1 MEKKY
6 KILIYILVGIAI
18 VFAAVYFG
26 NRIARQ
32 KILAAIEEELKNS
45 NVEYE
50 DITVDLID
58 GSSVVKE
65 PRILLGG
72 VSISAEEINVVDLNY
87 KEYFSNKK
95 VVFDRIV
102 FVNPDILIDKADT
115 IQPISEKPKKEFQ
128 NDVKIKHVVI
138 EHGRIKIKESD
149 TLKKGLFV
157 SLETMDI
164 YDLHITQ
171 NSVKN
176 KIPFNYSSLSLISDS
191 LSYVLNH
198 EHQLKIKHLSLEHGN
213 LDIKEVKIIPLY
225 SKAEF
230 DSRQKVEKDMFELS
244 IPKVSMKG
252 FKWGFNGEKLQMQS
266 ALTSVEG
273 PVFKVYRNKLL
284 PDDNSIKPLYSQ
296 KLRELGTKIKF
307 DTINIT
313 DASIFYEEKSVQGK
327 PAGKLK
333 FTDLDATAKN
343 ISNWNL
349 EAEDFPLTSIKANA
363 KFMGESQLNF
373 EMEFDIRDVEDKF
386 NFSGN
391 LEGVSADGM
400 NSFLKPAL
408 NIEVEGRI
416 SSMFFNFY
424 GNDYNALGDTRLQ
437 YHDFKVEVLRKD
449 GFRKNKFLS
458 GVANLILKNNTA
470 DKKIDQKNIST
481 TRDRTKSFWNFLWLC
496 IRNGALKSFI

>member
-1 MEKKY
+1 M
-6 KILIYILVGIAI
+6 
-18 VFAAVYFG
+18 
-26 NRIARQ
+26 
-32 KILAAIEEELKNS
+32 
-45 NVEYE
+45 
-50 DITVDLID
+50 
-58 GSSVVKE
+58 
-65 PRILLGG
+65 
-72 VSISAEEINVVDLNY
+72 
-87 KEYFSNKK
+87 
-95 VVFDRIV
+95 
-102 FVNPDILIDKADT
+102 
-115 IQPISEKPKKEFQ
+115 
-128 NDVKIKHVVI
+128 VI

-149 TLKKGLFV
+149 TLRKGLFV

-164 YDLHITQ
+164 YDLHVTQ

-176 KIPFNYSSLSLISDS
+176 KIPFNYSSISLISDS
-191 LSYVLNH
+191 LSYMLNH

-213 LDIKEVKIIPLY
+213 LNIKEVKVVPLY

-252 FKWGFNGEKLQMQS
+252 FKWGFNGEKLQLQS
-266 ALTSVEG
+266 ALTSVESA
-273 PVFKVYRNKLL
+273 VFKVYRNKLL

-313 DASIFYEEKSVQGK
+313 NASIFYEEKSVQGK

-349 EAEDFPLTSIKANA
+349 EAEDFPITSVKANA

-373 EMEFDIRDVEDKF
+373 NMEFDIRDVEDKF

-408 NIEVEGRI
+408 NIEVQGRI
-416 SSMFFNFY
+416 SSMLFNFY

-449 GFRKNKFLS
+449 GVRKNKFLS
-458 GVANLILKNNTA
+458 SVANLILKNDTSN
-470 DKKIDQKNIST
+470 KKIDQKNIAT

-496 IRNGALKSFI
+496 VRNGALKSFI